1 MIEIVYKENK
11 EQANGNEG
19 YFHLPKNIRQVG
31 DTNGRERIYLEDY
44 VGTFL
49 KKYFSAPEG
58 RAAMLFGEFKWADGI
73 SYFFI
78 RSAAAIHT
86 MEPAPDHLVFDDAVW
101 TEVHDVMEKY
111 FKNQQIL
118 GWALSLPGY
127 GEDLNE
133 QIIRAHLNHFGGND
147 KTLFRV
153 NGQEKE
159 ETFYTYEGG
168 TLRSMGGFYIYYEK
182 NEPMQSYL
190 IDQNQNRSI
199 ENGES
204 VPDRAVSDFRK
215 MIEEKSG
222 EEPEHDHR
230 KPILYAMTACAAAAL
245 LVTVT
250 QKYGD
255 ALPFPGKTKE
265 QTVAVAGNVQGEK
278 TQMAESAA
286 EASAAEEGNTGENT
300 STPESTGTE
309 LETENES
316 GSAAVS
322 EEQNLSGTDPAGSGE
337 QSTSGGSRLVQR
349 RTIPVRRRQIQH
361 REQSHR
367 PPRELLPA
375 VRRQKPPRR
384 SGRSTPYRRGTA
396 SRKSVRDITER

>member
-147 KTLFRV
+147 KTLVRV

-168 TLRSMGGFYIYYEK
+168 TLRSTGGFYIYYEK
-182 NEPMQSYL
+182 NPEMQNYM
-190 IDQNQNRSI
+190 INTRK
-199 ENGES
+199 ENGVTPSE
-204 VPDRAVSDFRK
+204 VVEDRAAKNFRSAVREKIEYKEQHQSSAFAYITSAVLVLIVLVIGITTVNNFDKMKAVQNSLETLSETVGGGQADAKTRTETAETAKNNAKEASGTVKKAEGTTTSETSDGQLSDQDFYVVQK
-215 MIEEKSG
+215 G
-222 EEPEHDHR
+222 ETLAG
-230 KPILYAMTACAAAAL
+230 IS
-245 LVTVT
+245 
-250 QKYGD
+250 QKLYGD
-255 ALPFPGKTKE
+255 TSHVKAMCKMYGLSDGKLIYIGQK
-265 QTVAVAGNVQGEK
+265 
-278 TQMAESAA
+278 
-286 EASAAEEGNTGENT
+286 
-300 STPESTGTE
+300 
-309 LETENES
+309 L
-316 GSAAVS
+316 
-322 EEQNLSGTDPAGSGE
+322 
-337 QSTSGGSRLVQR
+337 
-349 RTIPVRRRQIQH
+349 
-361 REQSHR
+361 
-367 PPRELLPA
+367 LLP
-375 VRRQKPPRR
+375 
-384 SGRSTPYRRGTA
+384 
-396 SRKSVRDITER
+396 

>member
-159 ETFYTYEGG
+159 ETFSTYEGG

-182 NEPMQSYL
+182 NPEMQNYM
-190 IDQNQNRSI
+190 INTRK
-199 ENGES
+199 ENGVTPSE
-204 VPDRAVSDFRK
+204 VVEDRAAKNFRSAVREKIEYKEQHQSSAFAYITSAVLVLIVLVIGITTVNNFDKMKAVQNSLETLSETVGVGQADAKTRTETAETAKNNAKEASGTVKKAEGTTTSETSDGQLSDQDYYVVQK
-215 MIEEKSG
+215 G
-222 EEPEHDHR
+222 ETLAG
-230 KPILYAMTACAAAAL
+230 IS
-245 LVTVT
+245 
-250 QKYGD
+250 QKLYGD
-255 ALPFPGKTKE
+255 TSHVKAICKMNGLSD
-265 QTVAVAGNVQGEK
+265 GNLIYIGQK
-278 TQMAESAA
+278 
-286 EASAAEEGNTGENT
+286 
-300 STPESTGTE
+300 
-309 LETENES
+309 L
-316 GSAAVS
+316 
-322 EEQNLSGTDPAGSGE
+322 
-337 QSTSGGSRLVQR
+337 
-349 RTIPVRRRQIQH
+349 
-361 REQSHR
+361 
-367 PPRELLPA
+367 LLP
-375 VRRQKPPRR
+375 
-384 SGRSTPYRRGTA
+384 
-396 SRKSVRDITER
+396 